1 MSIKERKLLQRF
13 KKSCMVA
20 LLAAGMLMGAAGG
33 AKAIEFKAQGEWLM
47 GFGVAD
53 APLASHARTP
63 QGGYAKE
70 KVNDNDM
77 FGAAQRLRLQL
88 DAVASEN
95 LSGTVFFEI
104 GTQNWGKADEGGAL
118 GADGSNVI
126 KLKNAYLDWIIP
138 QTDARVRM
146 GIQGL
151 ALPDMAGGSAVLDGD
166 VAAIVGNY
174 KFNEN
179 VGLTAFWARPVNDNF
194 DAGKYGNGD
203 HKAKNNYLDNIDL
216 FAITVPVTFDGVEVT
231 PWAMYGMLGRN
242 ALRGLSEI
250 NDNEP
255 WETSDGILGQ
265 SLPGL
270 TEGFNFAGATP
281 LDTRATSKQYGNM
294 FWVGLPIGITMFDP
308 LNIEFDINYGYVES
322 MGRYDVVKRGND
334 SDVVR
339 GSTERQGFVAKALV
353 EYKMDW
359 ATPGIF
365 GWYGSGDDGDIKNG
379 SKRMPSIAGA
389 GNFTS
394 FVGDG
399 NLAWGAG
406 PGDICDWNMT
416 YAGTW
421 GIGGQLKDMSFM
433 EDLKHTLRVA
443 YWGGTNAPSMV
454 KYMESASSWNS
465 GFGVDGP
472 YLTTN
477 DGLLEFNLINQ
488 WQIYENLEAN
498 FELGYVVNMIDKDT
512 WKKDGYYSGSGN
524 GSFEKQDAWKA
535 QLVFAYS
542 F

>member
-33 AKAIEFKAQGEWLM
+33 TKAIEFKAQGEWLM

-53 APLASHARTP
+53 APLASPARTP

-194 DAGKYGNGD
+194 DAGKYGSGD

-281 LDTRATSKQYGNM
+281 LDSRATSKQYGNM

-339 GSTERQGFVAKALV
+339 GR
-353 EYKMDW
+353 
-359 ATPGIF
+359 TPGF
-365 GWYGSGDDGDIKNG
+365 CCQGSGRI
-379 SKRMPSIAGA
+379 
-389 GNFTS
+389 
-394 FVGDG
+394 
-399 NLAWGAG
+399 
-406 PGDICDWNMT
+406 
-416 YAGTW
+416 
-421 GIGGQLKDMSFM
+421 Q
-433 EDLKHTLRVA
+433 
-443 YWGGTNAPSMV
+443 
-454 KYMESASSWNS
+454 
-465 GFGVDGP
+465 
-472 YLTTN
+472 
-477 DGLLEFNLINQ
+477 DGLGHPRHL
-488 WQIYENLEAN
+488 W
-498 FELGYVVNMIDKDT
+498 
-512 WKKDGYYSGSGN
+512 
-524 GSFEKQDAWKA
+524 
-535 QLVFAYS
+535 LVRLR
-542 F
+542 